1 MTVQRTS
8 YPQKKTDS
16 LNEVKGLFESAPLVV
31 LINYEGITVEE
42 VNTIRRTFEEKGIT
56 YLVAKNNIV
65 KKAIEG
71 TEQEG
76 LAPLLT
82 GMTGI
87 VISGEDGIDAAK
99 TIRSIAKD
107 RKKLPGFVIK
117 GGFFDGTVL
126 TSGVEVNK
134 VADLPSKEELFSMLL
149 RTVQEGPRQIL
160 GVIQGPA
167 RDLVNLIKN
176 YEHKLSEAE

>member
-1 MTVQRTS
+1 
-8 YPQKKTDS
+8 
-16 LNEVKGLFESAPLVV
+16 
-31 LINYEGITVEE
+31 
-42 VNTIRRTFEEKGIT
+42 
-56 YLVAKNNIV
+56 
-65 KKAIEG
+65 
-71 TEQEG
+71 
-76 LAPLLT
+76 
-82 GMTGI
+82 MTGI
-87 VISGEDGIDAAK
+87 VVSGEDGIDAAK

-117 GGFFDGTVL
+117 GGFFDGIVL
-126 TSGVEVNK
+126 SSAVEVNK
-134 VADLPSKEELFSMLL
+134 VADLPSKEELLSMLL